1 MYYEIQYY
9 LIGNIV
15 RDIKLTFNNKEYMVN
30 NFYSYR
36 MELNLFQSFGKTI
49 YTENFSII
57 IATNFDNLMSV
68 ASLVEI
74 RSSLY
79 LRIFGLT

>member
-9 LIGNIV
+9 CIWNIV
-15 RDIKLTFNNKEYMVN
+15 CDRKLTFNNKEYMIN
-30 NFYSYR
+30 LHIDWKN
-36 MELNLFQSFGKTI
+36 NLFQSFGKTI

-68 ASLVEI
+68 GSLEEEK
-74 RSSLY
+74 SSLY

>member
-9 LIGNIV
+9 SIGNIV
-15 RDIKLTFNNKEYMVN
+15 RDRKLTFNNKEYMVN
-30 NFYSYR
+30 LHIDWNIIYFNHL
-36 MELNLFQSFGKTI
+36 EKTI
-49 YTENFSII
+49 YIENFSII

-68 ASLVEI
+68 ASLVEVK
-74 RSSLY
+74 SSLY